1 MKKHTYNSLV
11 LVLLLSIFSCS
22 DSEKFDIEKGKV
34 VVQVFEVS
42 TDFAS
47 FMDGIDADNKGINL
61 QKPLM
66 VGSMVE
72 PKINGNWGE

>member
-34 VVQVFEVS
+34 GHLTTKTTIKELSEILSKFRQ
-42 TDFAS
+42 
-47 FMDGIDADNKGINL
+47 
-61 QKPLM
+61 
-66 VGSMVE
+66 
-72 PKINGNWGE
+72 